1 MSGSA
6 LLVVIVVA
14 DGLLC
19 ACSPSQR
26 FFMYAKLTENALE
39 TLAQPT
45 DPLDMTNVN
54 ISVMGSASAVPEPRP
69 SASPQQTVS
78 TLLMRIR
85 DGVLIRCLVM

>member
-6 LLVVIVVA
+6 LFRDMAVTNGFLYMY
-14 DGLLC
+14 
-19 ACSPSQR
+19 SPSQR

-54 ISVMGSASAVPEPRP
+54 ISVMGSASAAPEQRP

-78 TLLMRIR
+78 IA
-85 DGVLIRCLVM
+85 DGSK